1 MIMPLRPPFTKP
13 SRIRLRIDDDLRI
26 RGNSITGRTIRDT
39 LTNPGRL
46 RNRSFFKALRPP
58 FTKPL
63 RIRKRTADVLRMP
76 GSVPGSLVV
85 WAALFG
91 LRSLDIRSN
100 AQSSCMRL
108 AISCWQQSGQSSIVV
123 DGGEVILLINS
134 GLWDPGDSW
143 TICKPHGLL
152 NLSLSLYLNLSAF
165 ARNGYG

>member
-1 MIMPLRPPFTKP
+1 MPLRPQYTKP
-13 SRIRLRIDDDLRI
+13 SRIRIRIDDDLRI
-26 RGNSITGRTIRDT
+26 RGNIITGRTIRDT

-63 RIRKRTADVLRMP
+63 RIRIRTADVLRMP

-100 AQSSCMRL
+100 AQSS
-108 AISCWQQSGQSSIVV
+108 
-123 DGGEVILLINS
+123 
-134 GLWDPGDSW
+134 
-143 TICKPHGLL
+143 
-152 NLSLSLYLNLSAF
+152 
-165 ARNGYG
+165 